1 MLQRFSCRDR
11 GRTGTEE
18 ERMPAISDARILIIA
33 TDGFENS
40 ELLEP
45 RKRLLA
51 AGAEVILASPATD
64 QIKGEHGA
72 LLTPDE
78 ILADVAERDFDA
90 LLIPGGVK
98 NPDKLRTIGEAVDL
112 VRDFSDAG
120 KPIGAICHG
129 PWLLVEADVVDGV
142 RVTSWPSV
150 RTDLRN
156 AGAEVIDQEAV
167 IDGNIVTSRKP
178 DDIPAFTD
186 AFIGLVEMVDEE
198 QAA

>member
-1 MLQRFSCRDR
+1 
-11 GRTGTEE
+11 
-18 ERMPAISDARILIIA
+18 MPAISDAKILIIA
-33 TDGFENS
+33 TDGFEDS

-51 AGAEVILASPATD
+51 AGAEVTLASPATD

-72 LLTPDE
+72 LVQPDE
-78 ILADVAERDFDA
+78 RLDQIAARDFDA

-98 NPDKLRTIGEAVDL
+98 NPDKLRTEDAAVDL
-112 VRDFSDAG
+112 VRDFFDEG

-142 RVTSWPSV
+142 TVTAWPSV

-156 AGAEVIDQEAV
+156 AGAEVIDDEAV
-167 IDGNIVTSRKP
+167 VDGNIVTSRKP

-186 AFIGLVEMVDEE
+186 AFIQLVETIEVE
-198 QAA
+198 QPA

>member
-1 MLQRFSCRDR
+1 
-11 GRTGTEE
+11 
-18 ERMPAISDARILIIA
+18 MPAISDSKILIIA
-33 TDGFENS
+33 TDGFEDS

-45 RKRLLA
+45 RKRLLE
-51 AGAEVILASPATD
+51 AGAQVSLASPGTA

-72 LLTPDE
+72 LMTPD
-78 ILADVAERDFDA
+78 LKLDDADEGDFDA

-98 NPDKLRTIGEAVDL
+98 NPDKLRTVEAAVDL
-112 VRDFSDAG
+112 VRDFFDAG

-129 PWLLVEADVVDGV
+129 PWLLVEADVVDGLTA
-142 RVTSWPSV
+142 TSWPSL

-156 AGAEVIDQEAV
+156 AGAEVVDEEAAV
-167 IDGNIVTSRKP
+167 DGNIVTSRKP

-186 AFIGLVEMVDEE
+186 AFIRLVETVEAE

>member
-1 MLQRFSCRDR
+1 
-11 GRTGTEE
+11 
-18 ERMPAISDARILIIA
+18 MPAISDARILIIA
-33 TDGFENS
+33 TDGFEDS

-51 AGAEVILASPATD
+51 AGADVTLASPAEE

-72 LLTPDE
+72 LLTPDRK
-78 ILADVAERDFDA
+78 IADVAERDFDA
-90 LLIPGGVK
+90 LLIPGGVR
-98 NPDKLRTIGEAVDL
+98 NPDKLRVIDEAVDL

-120 KPIGAICHG
+120 KPIAAICHG

-156 AGAEVIDQEAV
+156 AGADVVDEEVV

-178 DDIPAFTD
+178 ADIPAFTG
-186 AFIGLVEMVDEE
+186 AFIDLVETVEAE
-198 QAA
+198 QPA

>member
-1 MLQRFSCRDR
+1 
-11 GRTGTEE
+11 
-18 ERMPAISDARILIIA
+18 MPAISDARILIIA
-33 TDGFENS
+33 TDGYEDS

-51 AGAEVILASPATD
+51 AGAEITLASPDTE

-72 LLTPDE
+72 LMTPDRT
-78 ILADVAERDFDA
+78 LADVAESEFDA

-98 NPDKLRTIGEAVDL
+98 NPDKLRTVDEAVAL

-142 RVTSWPSV
+142 RATSWPSL

-156 AGAEVIDQEAV
+156 AGAEVVDEAAV
-167 IDGNIVTSRKP
+167 TDGNIVTSRKP
-178 DDIPAFTD
+178 ADIPAFTD
-186 AFIGLVEMVDEE
+186 AFIRLVETVEAE
-198 QAA
+198 QPA

>member
-1 MLQRFSCRDR
+1 
-11 GRTGTEE
+11 
-18 ERMPAISDARILIIA
+18 MPAISDAKILIIA
-33 TDGFENS
+33 TDGFEDS

-51 AGAEVILASPATD
+51 AGAEITLASPDAG

-72 LLTPDE
+72 LMTPDRT
-78 ILADVAERDFDA
+78 LADVAESAFDA

-98 NPDKLRTIGEAVDL
+98 NPDKLRMVEEAVDL

-129 PWLLVEADVVDGV
+129 PWLLVEADVLDGV
-142 RVTSWPSV
+142 RATSWPSL

-156 AGAEVIDQEAV
+156 AGAEVVDEAAV
-167 IDGNIVTSRKP
+167 TDGNIVTSRKP
-178 DDIPAFTD
+178 
-186 AFIGLVEMVDEE
+186 
-198 QAA
+198 

>member
-1 MLQRFSCRDR
+1 
-11 GRTGTEE
+11 
-18 ERMPAISDARILIIA
+18 MPAISDARILIIA
-33 TDGFENS
+33 TDGFEDS

-45 RKRLLA
+45 RKRLLE
-51 AGAEVILASPATD
+51 AGATVTLASPETD

-72 LLTPDE
+72 LLTPDRK
-78 ILADVAERDFDA
+78 IADVAERDFDA

-98 NPDKLRTIGEAVDL
+98 NPDKLRTIEAAVDL

-129 PWLLVEADVVDGV
+129 PWLLVEADVVNGIKA
-142 RVTSWPSV
+142 TAWPSV
-150 RTDLRN
+150 RADLRN

-186 AFIGLVEMVDEE
+186 AFIGLVETVDEE
-198 QAA
+198 QTA

>member
-1 MLQRFSCRDR
+1 
-11 GRTGTEE
+11 
-18 ERMPAISDARILIIA
+18 LIIA
-33 TDGFENS
+33 TDGFEDS

-45 RKRLLA
+45 RKRLLE
-51 AGAEVILASPATD
+51 AGAEVVLASPKTD

-72 LLTPDE
+72 LLTPDRE
-78 ILADVAERDFDA
+78 IADVAERDFDA

-98 NPDKLRTIGEAVDL
+98 NPDKLRTIDAAVAL

-129 PWLLVEADVVDGV
+129 PWLLVEEVVVDGI
-142 RVTSWPSV
+142 RATSWPSV

-186 AFIGLVEMVDEE
+186 AFIGLVEMADTET
-198 QAA
+198 A

>member
-1 MLQRFSCRDR
+1 
-11 GRTGTEE
+11 
-18 ERMPAISDARILIIA
+18 MPAISDANILIIA
-33 TDGFENS
+33 TDGFEDS

-51 AGAEVILASPATD
+51 AGANVTLASPKAD

-72 LLTPDE
+72 LLAPDKSLDE
-78 ILADVAERDFDA
+78 VAEKDFDA

-98 NPDKLRTIGEAVDL
+98 NPDKLRTVAEAVDL

-129 PWLLVEADVVDGV
+129 PWMLVEADVVDGV
-142 RVTSWPSV
+142 TVTSWPSV

-156 AGAEVIDQEAV
+156 AGADVVDEEAV
-167 IDGNIVTSRKP
+167 VDGNIVTSRKP
-178 DDIPAFTD
+178 ADIPAFTD
-186 AFIGLVEMVDEE
+186 AFIGLVETVEAG
-198 QAA
+198 QLA

>member
-1 MLQRFSCRDR
+1 
-11 GRTGTEE
+11 
-18 ERMPAISDARILIIA
+18 MPAISDARILIIA
-33 TDGFENS
+33 TDGYEDS

-51 AGAEVILASPATD
+51 AGAEITLASPD
-64 QIKGEHGA
+64 IGQIKGEHGA
-72 LLTPDE
+72 LMTPDRT
-78 ILADVAERDFDA
+78 LADVAESEFDA

-98 NPDKLRTIGEAVDL
+98 NPDKLRTVDEAVAL

-142 RVTSWPSV
+142 RATSWPSL

-156 AGAEVIDQEAV
+156 AGAEVVDEAAV
-167 IDGNIVTSRKP
+167 TDGNIVTSRKP
-178 DDIPAFTD
+178 ADIPAFTD
-186 AFIGLVEMVDEE
+186 AFIRLVETVEAE
-198 QAA
+198 QPA

>member
-1 MLQRFSCRDR
+1 
-11 GRTGTEE
+11 
-18 ERMPAISDARILIIA
+18 MPAISDARILIIA
-33 TDGFENS
+33 TDGFEDS

-45 RKRLLA
+45 RKRLLD
-51 AGAEVILASPATD
+51 AGAEVTLASPKTD
-64 QIKGEHGA
+64 SIKGEHGA
-72 LLTPDE
+72 LLTPDRS
-78 ILADVAERDFDA
+78 IADVAERDFDA
-90 LLIPGGVK
+90 LLIPGGVR
-98 NPDKLRTIGEAVDL
+98 NPDKLRTIDEAVDL

-129 PWLLVEADVVDGV
+129 PWLLVEADVVDGI
-142 RVTSWPSV
+142 RATSWPSV

-156 AGAEVIDQEAV
+156 AGAEVMDEEAV

-198 QAA
+198 QRA

>member
-1 MLQRFSCRDR
+1 
-11 GRTGTEE
+11 
-18 ERMPAISDARILIIA
+18 MPAISDAKILIIA
-33 TDGFENS
+33 THGFEDS

-51 AGAEVILASPATD
+51 AGAQVSLASPETA

-72 LLTPDE
+72 LITPD
-78 ILADVAERDFDA
+78 LKVDDADEGDFDA

-98 NPDKLRTIGEAVDL
+98 NPDKLRTVEAAVDL
-112 VRDFSDAG
+112 VRDFFDAG

-129 PWLLVEADVVDGV
+129 PWLLVEADVVDGLTA
-142 RVTSWPSV
+142 TSWPSV

-156 AGAEVIDQEAV
+156 AGAEVVDEEAV
-167 IDGNIVTSRKP
+167 VDGQIVTSRKP

-186 AFIGLVEMVDEE
+186 AFIRLVERVEAE
-198 QAA
+198 TA

>member
-1 MLQRFSCRDR
+1 
-11 GRTGTEE
+11 
-18 ERMPAISDARILIIA
+18 MPAISAAKILIIA
-33 TDGFENS
+33 TDGYEDS

-51 AGAEVILASPATD
+51 AGAKVSLASPDTA

-72 LLTPDE
+72 LITPD
-78 ILADVAERDFDA
+78 LRLDDADEGDFDA

-98 NPDKLRTIGEAVDL
+98 NPDKLRTVDAAVDL
-112 VRDFSDAG
+112 VRDFFDAG

-129 PWLLVEADVVDGV
+129 PWLLVEADVVDGLTA
-142 RVTSWPSV
+142 TSWPSV

-156 AGAEVIDQEAV
+156 AGAEVVDEEAV
-167 IDGNIVTSRKP
+167 VDGNIVTSRKP

-186 AFIGLVEMVDEE
+186 AFIRLVETVE
-198 QAA
+198 AAQDA